1 MDYDIFNGDADGICS
16 LLQLRLAKP
25 RNAALISGVKRDI
38 QLLEKV
44 AFQPGD
50 TATVLDLSLEKNR
63 AALLVA
69 LSKGVSF
76 FYADHHSTGEI
87 PTSPLLNAHINTASN
102 TCTGLI
108 IDHYLEGRY
117 REWAIVAAFG
127 DNMLAAAYEFCR
139 QLRLKP
145 HQVESLRRLGV
156 VMNYNG
162 YGNTEADLYYKPADL
177 FRLAVPHKSP
187 FEFMAEQA
195 TVYDTLVK
203 GYNDDMCKALR
214 IEPYKRDVTSTMIML
229 PNRRWAR
236 RVSGVLGNE
245 LANRYPKCA
254 HAIITALPNQVD
266 RFQISMRSPK
276 NNPTGAHELA
286 RIFGGGGRKVAAGI
300 NDINRSELDNFWDEF
315 KARYG

>member
-1 MDYDIFNGDADGICS
+1 MVVVGIPYPN
-16 LLQLRLAKP
+16 LKDKQVELKRKYNDEKHARAHRLAV
-25 RNAALISGVKRDI
+25 SGVLSGDQWYSQQAFRALNQAVGRCLRHRNDHGAV
-38 QLLEKV
+38 LLVDERY
-44 AFQPGD
+44 AHG
-50 TATVLDLSLEKNR
+50 ANG
-63 AALLVA
+63 ALVA
-69 LSKGVSF
+69 LQRGGTLAPS
-76 FYADHHSTGEI
+76 AATRI
-87 PTSPLLNAHINTASN
+87 LSN
-102 TCTGLI
+102 L
-108 IDHYLEGRY
+108 
-117 REWAIVAAFG
+117 VA
-127 DNMLAAAYEFCR
+127 E
-139 QLRLKP
+139 
-145 HQVESLRRLGV
+145 VESLRRLGV

-266 RFQISMRSPK
+266 RFQISIRSPK